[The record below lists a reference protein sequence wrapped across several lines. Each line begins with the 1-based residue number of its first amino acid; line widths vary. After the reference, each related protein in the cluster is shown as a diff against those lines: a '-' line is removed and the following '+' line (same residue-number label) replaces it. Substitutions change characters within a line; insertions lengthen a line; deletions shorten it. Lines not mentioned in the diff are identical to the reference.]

1 MSEEWKKSRGE
12 YLTKG
17 LENWE
22 DIKETNLAQSK
33 SNQIFLKIIKIQYSR
48 QSFKGKQS
56 YVTGGGT
63 EDAIQCWK
71 MQKQLKILL
80 LNADY
85 WNEHQEEKSVE
96 GWIFVSRPRKKVQ
109 CSEYSRITFSM
120 HNNGG
125 K

>member
-1 MSEEWKKSRGE
+1 MSKEWKNSSRE

-22 DIKETNLAQSK
+22 DIKETNLAKYK
-33 SNQIFLKIIKIQYSR
+33 SNHIFLKIIKIQCTR
-48 QSFKGKQS
+48 LSFKGKQS

-63 EDAIQCWK
+63 EDAIQCWQ

-85 WNEHQEEKSVE
+85 WNEHQEGKGVE
-96 GWIFVSRPRKKVQ
+96 GWIFVSRPRKKA
-109 CSEYSRITFSM
+109 
-120 HNNGG
+120 
-125 K
+125 

>member
-1 MSEEWKKSRGE
+1 MSKEWRRSSRE

-22 DIKETNLAQSK
+22 DTEETNLAESK
-33 SNQIFLKIIKIQYSR
+33 SNHIFLKMIKIQCNR

-63 EDAIQCWK
+63 EDAIQCWQ
-71 MQKQLKILL
+71 MQKQLKIIL

-85 WNEHQEEKSVE
+85 WNEHQEKNGVE
-96 GWIFVSRPRKKVQ
+96 GWILWADQGKK
-109 CSEYSRITFSM
+109 
-120 HNNGG
+120 HNAVNTPE
-125 K
+125 